1 MKFNHKKTIIGL
13 FLFMDLMVCGFLIG
27 KSAIKNAT
35 RRLFIPEVT
44 EDKTIEDSMI
54 FVNEGIATVI
64 EYTVTSEEDL
74 AVAQEIIMNEQ
85 QELILEQNKISQ
97 AIITSNKKEDA
108 AKKAKIK
115 AAQAKKQREQALK
128 LAEQRRKQA
137 EEDAKQLQIALAN
150 EEKAKAAAEAK
161 AKAASANAKQQTQN
175 AQSNQTSNTNSNK
188 TTVKKSFTGYDV
200 ASYALKFNGKSYVFG
215 GQWNGE
221 LPYTGTDCSGFTMGV
236 YKHFGITI
244 PRVARDQAKV
254 GREIALKDIQPGD
267 LVFYSGNGGVSV
279 THAAL
284 YIGNGQI
291 IHAQTPY
298 LGIGISKIKLGTLV
312 RTNIRR
318 VI

>member
-1 MKFNHKKTIIGL
+1 MKFNHKKTIIGF

-35 RRLFIPEVT
+35 RRLFIPEAT

-97 AIITSNKKEDA
+97 AIITSNKKEAA

-150 EEKAKAAAEAK
+150 EAK
-161 AKAASANAKQQTQN
+161 AKQQAQN

-188 TTVKKSFTGYDV
+188 TNVKKSFTGYDV
-200 ASYALKFNGKSYVFG
+200 ARYALKFNGKSYVFG

-221 LPYTGTDCSGFTMGV
+221 LPYRGTDCSGFTMGV
-236 YKHFGITI
+236 YKHFGKTI

-267 LVFYSGNGGVSV
+267 LVFYSGNGGKSV
-279 THAAL
+279 THVAL

-298 LGIGISKIKLGTLV
+298 LGIGISKIKLGTLI

>member
-1 MKFNHKKTIIGL
+1 MKFNHKKAIIGA
-13 FLFMDLMVCGFLIG
+13 FLFMDLMVCGFIMG
-27 KSAIKNAT
+27 KGAIKNAT
-35 RRLFIPEVT
+35 RRLFIPAET
-44 EDKTIEDSMI
+44 EEKTIEDSML
-54 FVNEGIATVI
+54 FVNEGTATVI

-97 AIITSNKKEDA
+97 SIITSNKQVEA
-108 AKKAKIK
+108 AKQAKIK
-115 AAQAKKQREQALK
+115 AAQAKKQREEAIK
-128 LAEQRRKQA
+128 LAEKRRKQA

-150 EEKAKAAAEAK
+150 EAKAKAAAAAK
-161 AKAASANAKQQTQN
+161 AKQQTQV
-175 AQSNQTSNTNSNK
+175 AATTSNSNTASNSN
-188 TTVKKSFTGYDV
+188 TVKPKETKPQVSGYAV
-200 ASYALKFNGKSYVFG
+200 ASYALKFDGKSYVFG

-236 YKHFGITI
+236 YKHFGITL

-267 LVFYSGNGGVSV
+267 LVFYSDNGGYSV

>member
-13 FLFMDLMVCGFLIG
+13 FLFMDLMVCGFLMG

-35 RRLFIPEVT
+35 RRLFIPEAT

-150 EEKAKAAAEAK
+150 EAKAKAAAEAK
-161 AKAASANAKQQTQN
+161 AKQQAQI

-200 ASYALKFNGKSYVFG
+200 AGYALKFNGKSYVFG

-267 LVFYSGNGGVSV
+267 LVFYSGNGGASV
-279 THAAL
+279 THAAI

>member
-1 MKFNHKKTIIGL
+1 MKFSHKKAIIGL
-13 FLFMDLMVCGFLIG
+13 FLFMDLLVCGFLMG
-27 KSAIKNAT
+27 KPAIKNAT
-35 RRLFIPEVT
+35 RRLFIPEAT

-64 EYTVTSEEDL
+64 EYTVTTEEDL

-97 AIITSNKKEDA
+97 AIITSNKKVEA
-108 AKKAKIK
+108 AKQAKIK
-115 AAQAKKQREQALK
+115 AAQEKKRKEQAAK

-150 EEKAKAAAEAK
+150 EAKAAEEAK
-161 AKAASANAKQQTQN
+161 QKTQVAAT
-175 AQSNQTSNTNSNK
+175 QSNQTSNAKSNTTTTTTTTKK
-188 TTVKKSFTGYDV
+188 TFTGYDV
-200 ASYALKFNGKSYVFG
+200 ASYALKFNGKGYVMG

-221 LPYTGTDCSGFTMGV
+221 MPYTPTDCSGFTMGV

-254 GREIALKDIQPGD
+254 GREVALKDIQPGD
-267 LVFYSGNGGVSV
+267 LVFYSGNGGYSV
-279 THAAL
+279 THAAM

-298 LGIGISKIKLGTLV
+298 LGIGISNIKLGTLI